1 MKFKK
6 TFIYLNLILLINIFF
21 INALYAYDGAKD
33 IVKERMDKFK
43 TSKTLMQ
50 KINKGI
56 QNQDFNVIEN
66 SADQLLIWSK
76 EMIKYFPEGSDGM
89 PSEAS
94 INIWKDPDGFKTAI
108 NNFQN
113 ASLNLITKSQTK
125 NMEQTVNAFRDL
137 AETCK
142 GCHKKYRN

>member
-1 MKFKK
+1 
-6 TFIYLNLILLINIFF
+6 
-21 INALYAYDGAKD
+21 
-33 IVKERMDKFK
+33 
-43 TSKTLMQ
+43 
-50 KINKGI
+50 
-56 QNQDFNVIEN
+56 
-66 SADQLLIWSK
+66 
-76 EMIKYFPEGSDGM
+76 M

-125 NMEQTVNAFRDL
+125 DMEQTVNAFRDL
-137 AETCK
+137 AGTCK

>member
-1 MKFKK
+1 MQFKK
-6 TFIYLNLILLINIFF
+6 IFIYLNLILLTNIMF
-21 INALYAYDGAKD
+21 INALHAHDCAKG
-33 IVKERMDKFK
+33 IIKERMDKFK

-50 KINKGI
+50 KINKGL